1 MKQWIQ
7 PETVSISDD
16 IIKQIGGNP
25 LVAET
30 LIRRGIQEPSR
41 MLAFINPE
49 NYHPSSPYELPG
61 MEQAVRRIFK
71 GINNGERILVW
82 GDFDVDGQT
91 STTLLVN
98 ALKKVHANVEY
109 YIPNRERESHGVN
122 LPKLK
127 KILAQPKS
135 PSIILTC
142 DTGIAALDAVSYSNT
157 KNVDFI
163 VTDHHEIPEV
173 LPNAIALVNPNF
185 LDYDHPMRSLPGV
198 GVAFELAKALFE
210 FNGSDESG
218 SDLLDLVALGIIA
231 DVAKLEGD
239 TRYLAQKGLKI
250 LSGTK
255 RIGLRELYIEAQI
268 ETERINEEHIGYVIA
283 PRLNAVG
290 RLGDANPIVELLS
303 TDDQKVAREL
313 VLKLEELNRRRRLL
327 MGQVYRAAIE
337 KIEKQQE
344 IKHMPVIVLAQTG
357 WPAGIVGIVASRIV
371 ERYRKPAIL
380 ISTQTNGKGRASAR
394 SIEGLDIT
402 AAISTQK
409 KILDHFGG
417 HPMAAGFAIDVDD
430 IPQFQVGLSR
440 AIEKMGIPEEPC
452 LAIDQVIDWGKLDMS
467 LIEQV
472 ERLAP
477 FGAGNPP
484 LIFVS
489 DGLTLLNKKTIGAE
503 SEHLLLQFADQF
515 NHEKR
520 VVWWHGADEF
530 KESEI
535 GQGKGSLAFIARR
548 SNYLGKDEVGIQF
561 VDFHPEVDSVVVIE
575 KKNKIKFI
583 DLREEP
589 DPLNILSE
597 LTEIKKFIIWAEGS
611 DKERLISNGYYVN
624 DRINLEPSKRLI
636 IYTTPP
642 SPYIFNEAMDT
653 VSPEEVVFIGKNPEE
668 NDLITCFNR
677 LSGLVKFSI
686 NHRGGIIPIKEFAAS
701 LASNQKTVIA
711 GIMVMAASGVVK
723 VIEID
728 PEFIRIERIRK
739 ERSDNYN
746 QLSKQYE
753 VAFKEIDAYRSFFK
767 RTPLE
772 KVLQNK

>member
-1 MKQWIQ
+1 MKRWIR
-7 PETVSISDD
+7 PDALSISDD

-30 LIRRGIQEPSR
+30 LIRRGIREPSS

-61 MEQAVRRIFK
+61 MEQAVRRLFK

-98 ALKKVHANVEY
+98 ALNKVHANVEY

-127 KILAQPKS
+127 KILARQKS

-142 DTGIAALDAVSYSNT
+142 DTGIAAVEAVSYAKT

-163 VTDHHEIPEV
+163 VSDHHEIPEV
-173 LPNAIALVNPNF
+173 LPDAIALVNPNF
-185 LDYDHPMRSLPGV
+185 LDSNHPMRSLPGV

-210 FNGSDESG
+210 FSDADESG
-218 SDLLDLVALGIIA
+218 GDLLDLVALGIIA
-231 DVAKLEGD
+231 DVAKLNGD
-239 TRYLAQKGLKI
+239 TRYLAQKGLEI
-250 LSGTK
+250 LSDTK
-255 RIGLRELYIEAQI
+255 RIGLQELYNKAQI
-268 ETERINEEHIGYVIA
+268 ETERITEEHIGYVIA

-303 TDDQKVAREL
+303 TNDQKVAREF
-313 VLKLEELNRRRRLL
+313 VCKLEELNRRRRLL
-327 MGQVYRAAIE
+327 MGQVYRAAIT

-344 IKHMPVIVLAQTG
+344 IKHMPVIILAQNG
-357 WPAGIVGIVASRIV
+357 WPAGIIGIVASRIV
-371 ERYRKPAIL
+371 ERYRKPTIL
-380 ISTQTNGKGRASAR
+380 ISTQSNGKGRASAR
-394 SIEGLDIT
+394 SVEGLDIT
-402 AAISTQK
+402 TAIATQK
-409 KILDHFGG
+409 KMLDHFGG

-430 IPQFQVGLSR
+430 IPRFQVGLSR
-440 AIEKMGIPEEPC
+440 AIEKMGIPEDPS
-452 LAIDQVIDWGKLDMS
+452 LVIDQVIDWGKLDMN

-484 LIFVS
+484 LVFVS
-489 DGLTLLNKKTIGAE
+489 DGLTLLNKKTMGAE
-503 SEHLLLQFADQF
+503 GEHLLLQFTDQD

-548 SNYLGKDEVGIQF
+548 SNYLGREEVGIQF
-561 VDFHPEVDSVVVIE
+561 VDFHPEFGSVVLIE
-575 KKNKIKFI
+575 KKKNSI
-583 DLREEP
+583 DLRGEP
-589 DPLNILSE
+589 DPLDVLSE
-597 LTEIKKFIIWAEGS
+597 LIEINELTIWAEGS
-611 DKERLISNGYYVN
+611 DKERLSKSGYHVN
-624 DRINLEPSKRLI
+624 NRIDLEPSKRLI

-642 SPYIFNEAMDT
+642 SHDVFNEAMDA

-668 NDLITCFNR
+668 NDLKTYFNR
-677 LSGLVKFSI
+677 LSSLAKFSI
-686 NHRGGIIPIKEFAAS
+686 NHREGVIPLNIFAAS
-701 LASNQKTVIA
+701 LASDRKTVIA
-711 GIMVMAASGVVK
+711 GIRVMAASGVVK
-723 VIEID
+723 IIEID
-728 PEFIRIERIRK
+728 QEYFRIEKIRK
-739 ERSDNYN
+739 ERSDNYFK
-746 QLSKQYE
+746 LLKQYE

-767 RTPLE
+767 RAPLE
-772 KVLQNK
+772 KILSK